1 MFSGC
6 FKPNLEKRGLNLWSL
21 STRLRYT
28 STSPRTYVV
37 ATFFHLMRLV
47 LKANLRIELFAVAI
61 LFMVMSNA
69 HAVQVNYKIEQRGIS
84 GDLNFSETSPDFID
98 DTIETDIS
106 KYRVTGSV
114 KPDRVG
120 LIGVRTGFTAAVA
133 KELEGFTSDGGGLP
147 EGGQDSDEN
156 TSDTGGGEMFG
167 WDRVS
172 IATSA
177 VGSFTTRAD
186 INGLD
191 DYKGVGF
198 VRFDWVIDGISSIF
212 VDADQGFGDFEVT
225 DAITIAKLDSGVD
238 IFDSFAHAPTPGP
251 DDSISDSEPA
261 VLQQESFL
269 LRYDTNQLASGE
281 VPQLDVDFEFTV
293 ESRLNVTNTEG
304 GAFVGIFDAD
314 FSNTA
319 TLSNVT
325 VLGSDGVTVIET
337 ASVVDSF
344 TGQSLVASSVP
355 EPSTLVMLVL
365 AGCAGTIRRRRR

>member
-1 MFSGC
+1 M
-6 FKPNLEKRGLNLWSL
+6 
-21 STRLRYT
+21 
-28 STSPRTYVV
+28 
-37 ATFFHLMRLV
+37 
-47 LKANLRIELFAVAI
+47 KANLSIEFFAVAI

-69 HAVQVNYKIEQRGIS
+69 HAVQVDYTIEQRGTS
-84 GDLNFSETSPDFID
+84 GNLDFSETSPDFID

-133 KELEGFTSDGGGLP
+133 KELEGFTADGGFLP
-147 EGGQDSDEN
+147 DGGEATDDIPV
-156 TSDTGGGEMFG
+156 DPGGGSMFG

-172 IATSA
+172 IDTSA

-186 INGLD
+186 INGLTEFNN
-191 DYKGVGF
+191 VGY
-198 VRFDWVIDGISSIF
+198 VRFDWVITGISSIL
-212 VDADQGFGDFEVT
+212 VDADQGFGDFDVT
-225 DAITIAKLDSGVD
+225 DAVTIAKLDSGVD

-251 DDSISDSEPA
+251 DDSINDSEPA
-261 VLQQESFL
+261 VLRQESFL
-269 LRYDTNQLASGE
+269 LPYDTNQLAPGE
-281 VPQLDVDFEFTV
+281 VPQIDVDFVFTV

-304 GAFVGIFDAD
+304 GGFVGIFDAD

-319 TLSNVT
+319 TLTSVT
-325 VLGSDGVTVIET
+325 VFDDNDNILEA

-365 AGCAGTIRRRRR
+365 AGCAGSIRRRRRVTNVH